1 MSVCSPCYD
10 AGIYVDNCA
19 SGLTF
24 GTVTPETEFV
34 VSVQHTAT
42 RRIQTFVVESS
53 EDGMITIEGMSIDS
67 LQGYTIWLT
76 ESGTNEREPISIG
89 GETFPCISFSV
100 SKTDTEPAIVNLTE

>member
-24 GTVTPETEFV
+24 GTVTADTEYT
-34 VSVQHTAT
+34 VSIQHNAT
-42 RRIQTFVVESS
+42 KRIQTFVVESDNAGVI
-53 EDGMITIEGMSIDS
+53 EIEGVNIDT

-76 ESGTNEREPISIG
+76 DTATNEREPITVD
-89 GETFPCISFSV
+89 GETYPCISFSV
-100 SKTDTEPAIVNLTE
+100 SKTDTEPAIVNLTP

>member
-42 RRIQTFVVESS
+42 RRIQTFVVTSTDE
-53 EDGMITIEGMSIDS
+53 GMVTIEGMSIDT

-76 ESGTNEREPISIG
+76 ESETNEREPISIG

-100 SKTDTEPAIVNLTE
+100 SKTDTEPTIVNLTA